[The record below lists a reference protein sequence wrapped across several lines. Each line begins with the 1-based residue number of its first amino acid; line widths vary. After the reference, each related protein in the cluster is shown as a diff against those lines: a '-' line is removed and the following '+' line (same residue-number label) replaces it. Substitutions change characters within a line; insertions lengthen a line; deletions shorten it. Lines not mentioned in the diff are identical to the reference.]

1 MDKDEEKDLFI
12 KSKIKDGY
20 IPEKIDELFNNSIN
34 LVENKRENYMGENK
48 SKGNKKQKLAKWVAG
63 IAACLVVALGGG
75 NIYATTHGYDNVFFM
90 IKELFNSEISVSGK
104 DKILSDR
111 DITIS
116 YKQIQIATNLKV
128 TIKELQVKD
137 GVAKLFIKVNEVG
150 EVDSTIVPLK
160 YKIYNDSNKLLSE
173 KNSSKDEENIE
184 FYTEEIEIND
194 YNNENIINLE
204 IDKSNG
210 SKITTIKINLDEK
223 TIEVQGE
230 KEELNKIS
238 EIELKEFLGYEASM
252 EFSYLDNCTD
262 TEGTKVL
269 AINEFLAANQEQLE
283 EYKLKKKELYGVIK
297 ASVVDQVAKEV
308 FDETIGAMKKNNGV
322 YTTYIENGVK
332 YYGMEYP
339 SDIYIGGSCINISDI
354 SYCAGVYTTTFT
366 YSYLPDVPDGDYDVN
381 DLAIYQN
388 TVNFKYDK
396 NNKYS
401 KFLIISREKAT
412 LVKAEN
418 VKEEGSVKDE
428 NVSIPENNEESTG
441 EENSNKDN
449 STTNNKTNNAK
460 SNNTSNVNNYAST
473 MSWTDYWAPGI
484 KFKYPTIFNLE
495 EIGGSNR
502 GSMPGEVTTKITGIA
517 TGINPDTKEILNSN
531 LTIKI
536 YEPFEINVDIDKYLV
551 NNGLNRNYC
560 TKTNLGLI
568 WYEKNQIND
577 KGEAVPYLYTNIKEI
592 NNGRYAVYKIEF
604 ESDLMENYKVIN
616 IINWLLGSTKTTSY

>member
-12 KSKIKDGY
+12 KSKIKDGH
-20 IPEKIDELFNNSIN
+20 IPEKIDELFNNSIK
-34 LVENKRENYMGENK
+34 LEENKL
-48 SKGNKKQKLAKWVAG
+48 KGNKKQKLAKWVAG
-63 IAACLVVALGGG
+63 IAACTVIALGGG
-75 NIYATTHGYDNVFFM
+75 NIYATTQGYDNVFFM
-90 IKELFNSEISVSGK
+90 IKELFYSEISVSGK

-160 YKIYNDSNKLLSE
+160 YKIYNDSDKLLSE
-173 KNSSKDEENIE
+173 KESSKDDENIG
-184 FYTEEIEIND
+184 FYTEEIEIKD

-252 EFSYLDNCTD
+252 ECSHLDRCTD

-269 AINEFLAANQEQLE
+269 AVNEFLAANQEQLE
-283 EYKLKKKELYGVIK
+283 QYNLKKKELYGVIK
-297 ASVVDQVAKEV
+297 ASVADQVAKEV
-308 FDETIGAMKKNNGV
+308 FGETIGTMKKNNGI
-322 YTTYIENGVK
+322 YITYIENGVK
-332 YYGMEYP
+332 YYGMEEP
-339 SDIYIGGSCINISDI
+339 SDIYIGGNCINISDI

-388 TVNFKYDK
+388 TVNFKYDE

-401 KFLIISREKAT
+401 KFLIISRENAT

-418 VKEEGSVKDE
+418 VKEEGTVKDE
-428 NVSIPENNEESTG
+428 NVSIPENNEESTNA
-441 EENSNKDN
+441 EKSNKDN
-449 STTNNKTNNAK
+449 STTNNKTDNVKNNNT
-460 SNNTSNVNNYAST
+460 SSNTSNVNNYAST

-502 GSMPGEVTTKITGIA
+502 GSMPGEVTTKITGVA

-536 YEPFEINVDIDKYLV
+536 YEPFEINEDIDKYLSD
-551 NNGLNRNYC
+551 NGLDHNCY
-560 TKTNLGLI
+560 TKTNSGLI
-568 WYEKNQIND
+568 WYEKTYIND
-577 KGEAVPYLYTNIKEI
+577 KGEAVPYLYTNIEEI